1 MIHLAQLHHRPPA
14 TGLRLDFDEGVSEH
28 VACTSSTSS
37 LLPGELAAQC
47 GRYNNEI
54 DRLLQEHVRIR
65 VLA

>member
-1 MIHLAQLHHRPPA
+1 MIHLAQLHRRPAA

-28 VACTSSTSS
+28 AACTSSTSS

-47 GRYNNEI
+47 GRHNNEI

-65 VLA
+65 ALA